1 MTLLGVGITYVPL
14 QSVRLFKAM
23 GKVKKSV
30 KKFAA
35 KGPDAAKKAVRTH
48 KLEAAKRL
56 KVKAA
61 QEHKAQAGTGKK
73 KKRHEDGSDDE
84 EEGVAAPSLEGMN
97 VDAFMEGLGASCDEE
112 EEEDDESGSEG
123 EAEEGGEEGEDDEE
137 EGSED
142 GSVAAEESDEEGDAA
157 ESDEEVAD
165 MKGALK
171 KHKVCPPPLAANAS
185 SFIISKR
192 SDQRT
197 KNVIVLP

>member
-1 MTLLGVGITYVPL
+1 
-14 QSVRLFKAM
+14 M

-56 KVKAA
+56 KAKAA

-73 KKRHEDGSDDE
+73 KKRREDDSDDE
-84 EEGVAAPSLEGMN
+84 EEGVAAPSLEGLD
-97 VDAFMEGLGASCDEE
+97 VDAFMEGLGASSGDED
-112 EEEDDESGSEG
+112 EDDEASGSEG
-123 EAEEGGEEGEDDEE
+123 EEEEGGEDDEE
-137 EGSED
+137 EDKDED
-142 GSVAAEESDEEGDAA
+142 DAADGGAADDSDEETEGA

-171 KHKVCPPPLAANAS
+171 KHKVRALAA
-185 SFIISKR
+185 K
-192 SDQRT
+192 DP
-197 KNVIVLP
+197 L